1 MLAISWKT
9 RSYPVTSK
17 VHLYDPEG
25 VLEGCLKDTYFDR
38 FRFHNRMICVGNR
51 ILCINLLS
59 LVLICFHFSRY
70 ILKKKYFNSCGSSN
84 VNILFSVRNWSEE
97 VSWRDSEVYDPYAW
111 ECCKNWQIHSYI
123 ILEWN
128 TDP

>member
-1 MLAISWKT
+1 MSLSCIIRFLSMLLESGVLAISWKT
-9 RSYPVTSK
+9 RSYPVTYK
-17 VHLYDPEG
+17 IHLYDPEG

-38 FRFHNRMICVGNR
+38 FRFHNRMIW
-51 ILCINLLS
+51 
-59 LVLICFHFSRY
+59 Y

-84 VNILFSVRNWSEE
+84 PNIPFSVRNWSEE

-123 ILEWN
+123 ILEWK